1 MIMSKFKKGS
11 LAEEI
16 WNKKYRYNNESWDEF
31 VERIYGQFK
40 INYVDGLKYPIEEIN
55 SSMKEYINTLT
66 IVPGGSVLSSVG
78 TPQNCSLSNCFVVE
92 PPCDSMESI
101 FNTARDISQIYKR
114 RGGAGLDISKLRP
127 NGAKVNNSAKTT
139 SGPVSFMDLY
149 SHVTNITGQNAR
161 RGALMISID
170 INHPDSPEF
179 IESKQDLTRITG
191 ANISVKISSE
201 FIKAADNKQ
210 DYILRWPLDLDLTY
224 FDSDKYEY
232 NKLYQFGYGYIRKV
246 KANEL
251 WDKVIHCAW
260 NTAEPGVLMWD
271 NIMEND
277 PASYYSQFRAVST
290 NPCGEIPLGP
300 YDSCRLI
307 AVNLYK
313 FVKNPYTNQAEIDI
327 DELYKAF
334 YIAQIMGDRL
344 VDLELEKIDNLRNI
358 TAGSEKELWDNVYR
372 VGEYGRRTGI
382 GFTGYADMLAAM
394 GVNYGDDYVTELVM
408 STMYTAELDATID
421 LAKIHGDFPCYN
433 HSVEFKE
440 DNKYTKFIETN
451 FPEQYQAM
459 KTYGRRN
466 ISWSTVAPTGSIS
479 ILTQT
484 SSGIEPQFSLFYK
497 RRVKCIDGEKG
508 DYTDLNGVQF
518 KTHFVIAQAFIDWME
533 VKGYDTNNLTEERLN
548 QLYTES
554 PWYKNCAGDIDPM
567 VRVATQA
574 HIQRYITH
582 SISSTCN
589 LPETVTE
596 EEVSK
601 IYHTAAKSLCKG
613 ITIYRDN
620 CRAGILIKEE
630 KPKEKPIIK
639 EEPVLKYNY
648 IVPVSRK
655 QMGITSGSTFCK
667 KCACGTLY
675 ITCNRDDQGNLVE
688 VFTHTS
694 KGGICQANLNAETR
708 MISLALR
715 SGVKVDEIVDQ
726 LKGITCPACTIAKA
740 KKNEVDGISC
750 ADIISRTITEF
761 QNRPVCPYEEEP
773 IVTKE
778 KKIISEDKKYEE
790 CPECHSKSLIREG
803 GCKQCLS
810 CGYSACS

>member
-1 MIMSKFKKGS
+1 MSKFEKRS
-11 LAEEI
+11 LADEI
-16 WNKKYRYNNESWDEF
+16 WNKKYRFNNETWNEF
-31 VERIYGQFK
+31 VNRIHNEFK
-40 INYVDGLKYPIEEIN
+40 INYNDNLKYSIDDIN
-55 SSMKEYINTLT
+55 STMREMIDTLT
-66 IVPGGSVLSSVG
+66 IIPGGSVLSSVG
-78 TPQNCSLSNCFVVE
+78 TPNNCSLSNCFVVE
-92 PPCDSMESI
+92 PPSDSMESI

-114 RGGAGLDISKLRP
+114 RGGAGLDVSKLRP

-179 IESKQDLTRITG
+179 IESKQDLTKITG
-191 ANISVKISSE
+191 ANISVKVNKE
-201 FIKAADNKQ
+201 FYSAVKKNE
-210 DYILRWPLDLDLTY
+210 DYVLRWPLDLDISNLDFSSNLY
-224 FDSDKYEY
+224 KY
-232 NKLYQFGYGYIRKV
+232 NKLYEYNYGYIRV
-246 KANEL
+246 IKANEL
-251 WDKVIHCAW
+251 WNKIIHCAW
-260 NTAEPGVLMWD
+260 NTAEPGVLFWD

-277 PASYYSQFRAVST
+277 PASYYPQFRAIST

-313 FVKNPYTNQAEIDI
+313 FIDNPYTDKASLDI
-327 DELYKAF
+327 NKVYKTF

-344 VDLELEKIDNLRNI
+344 VDLELEKVKNLINLTDN
-358 TAGSEKELWDNVYR
+358 SERELWSKIYQ
-372 VGEYGRRTGI
+372 VGQYGRRTGI
-382 GFTGYADMLAAM
+382 GFTGYADMLAAL
-394 GVNYGDDYVTELVM
+394 NLDYGNESITKLVM
-408 STMYTAELDATID
+408 QTMYRAELDATID
-421 LAKIHGDFPCYN
+421 LAKVNSPFPCYN
-433 HSVEFKE
+433 KEIEF
-440 DNKYTKFIETN
+440 DNPYTEFIKTE
-451 FPEQYQAM
+451 FPAQYERM
-459 KTYGRRN
+459 KVYGRRN
-466 ISWSTVAPTGSIS
+466 VSWSTVAPTGSIS

-518 KTHFVIAQAFIDWME
+518 KTHFVIAQSFIDWMK
-533 VKGYDTNNLTEERLN
+533 VKGYYTDKLTEDNLN
-548 QLYTES
+548 QLYVKS
-554 PWYKNCAGDIDPM
+554 PWYKNCASDIDP
-567 VRVATQA
+567 VTRVNTQA
-574 HIQRYITH
+574 LIQRYITH

-589 LPETVTE
+589 LSEYASE
-596 EEVSK
+596 EDVDR
-601 IYHTAAKSLCKG
+601 IYNKAFNSLCKG
-613 ITIYRDN
+613 ITIYRDK
-620 CRAGILIKEE
+620 CRSGILIKED
-630 KPKEKPIIK
+630 KPKQENTYK
-639 EEPVLKYNY
+639 EEEQKYNY

-675 ITCNRDDQGNLVE
+675 ITCNRDEQGNLVE

-726 LKGITCPACTIAKA
+726 LRGITCPACTIAKA
-740 KKNEVDGISC
+740 KKNDIDGISC

-761 QNRPVCPYEEEP
+761 QNRPVCPYPDDE
-773 IVTKE
+773 VTQEIRKEE
-778 KKIISEDKKYEE
+778 KKPDKEYEE